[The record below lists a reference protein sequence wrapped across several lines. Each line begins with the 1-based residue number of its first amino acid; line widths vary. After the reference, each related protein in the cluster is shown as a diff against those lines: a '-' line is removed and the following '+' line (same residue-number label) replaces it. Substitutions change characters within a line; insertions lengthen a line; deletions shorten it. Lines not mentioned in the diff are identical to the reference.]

1 MKKRIMTAGMLAMI
15 LAMGMTAC
23 ANADTK
29 EKSTTKK
36 EQVSESDEKKEQKKS
51 DNEAYVM
58 NEKQKKIYEKI
69 KKTYN
74 AEEQQKIAD
83 ELEKKKESQEY
94 TLSNMLIE
102 YNPFGTNTQSL
113 YVYFETDSAVKVS
126 YTIHVKEDD
135 IADFS
140 RNVYQDEE
148 YQKEHEFQV
157 IGLIPDTENTITFY
171 ITNEDGSTDTKE
183 IVYEMGSLYGEEAVQ
198 LDTDVKQSA
207 DKLEDGLYVVL
218 GNDSTS
224 MDFMY
229 YYDNNGVLRGEVP
242 LLGYRSHRLIFD
254 ENSMYY
260 SISEKKMAQ
269 VNRLGQVT
277 KVYDLGNYKLHHD
290 YVFDENGNMLILATD
305 TTQDSVGDIV
315 GDIVLK
321 LDVNSGEVTEVLDLG
336 DLFGEYK
343 KTCVKNSSDELDWM
357 HINTIQYIGNGSVLL
372 SSRETST
379 IIKVDNIYD
388 GPVVSYMIGEKD
400 FWKDTSYVS
409 LLLNKKGDFTIQG
422 GQHTITYE
430 TDESL
435 ADGQYYLYMFDNN
448 IGISETRPDYDW
460 SSIGLKVSSAVDGK
474 NSKYYKYLVDENE
487 GTFELVDSFKVP
499 YSGYVSSAQETG
511 DNVLVDSGLKGTF
524 TEYDADHKAI
534 VTYKMDYEKF
544 IYRVFKYKFDG
555 FYFEKSE

>member
-15 LAMGMTAC
+15 LVMGMTAC

-36 EQVSESDEKKEQKKS
+36 EQVSESDEKKEQKMS
-51 DNEAYVM
+51 DNEANVM

-218 GNDSTS
+218 GNDSPS

-290 YVFDENGNMLILATD
+290 YVFDENGNMLIIATD
-305 TTQDSVGDIV
+305 TTQDSVE
-315 GDIVLK
+315 DIVLK

-435 ADGQYYLYMFDNN
+435 SDGQYYLYMFDNN

-524 TEYDADHKAI
+524 TEYDVDHKAI

>member
-51 DNEAYVM
+51 DNEANVM

-69 KKTYN
+69 KKTYST
-74 AEEQQKIAD
+74 EEQQKIAD

-126 YTIHVKEDD
+126 YTIHVKGDD

-183 IVYEMGSLYGEEAVQ
+183 IVYEMGSLYGEETVQ

-277 KVYDLGNYKLHHD
+277 KVYDLGNYKLQHD

-305 TTQDSVGDIV
+305 TTQDSVE
-315 GDIVLK
+315 DIVLK

-357 HINTIQYIGNGSVLL
+357 HINTIQYMGNGSVLL

-435 ADGQYYLYMFDNN
+435 ADRQYYLYMFDNN

-534 VTYKMDYEKF
+534 VIYKMDYEKF

>member
-140 RNVYQDEE
+140 INVYQDEE

-305 TTQDSVGDIV
+305 TTQDSV

-511 DNVLVDSGLKGTF
+511 DNVLLRLIWKLLTLMMTMLLFVNVRTKWRECNPLPLK
-524 TEYDADHKAI
+524 
-534 VTYKMDYEKF
+534 
-544 IYRVFKYKFDG
+544 
-555 FYFEKSE
+555 

>member
-36 EQVSESDEKKEQKKS
+36 EQVSESDEKKEQKMS
-51 DNEAYVM
+51 DNEANVM

-218 GNDSTS
+218 GNDSPS
-224 MDFMY
+224 
-229 YYDNNGVLRGEVP
+229 YDNNGVLRGEVP

-305 TTQDSVGDIV
+305 TTQDSVE
-315 GDIVLK
+315 DIVLK

-435 ADGQYYLYMFDNN
+435 SDGQYYLYMFDNN

>member
-1 MKKRIMTAGMLAMI
+1 MI

-36 EQVSESDEKKEQKKS
+36 EQVSESDEKKEQKMS
-51 DNEAYVM
+51 DNEANVM

-315 GDIVLK
+315 LK

-534 VTYKMDYEKF
+534 VTYKIKMDYEKF

>member
-51 DNEAYVM
+51 DNEANVM

-171 ITNEDGSTDTKE
+171 ITNEDGSTDTNE

-224 MDFMY
+224 KDFMY

-305 TTQDSVGDIV
+305 TTQDSVE
-315 GDIVLK
+315 DIVLK

-499 YSGYVSSAQETG
+499 YSRYVSSAQEIG

-534 VTYKMDYEKF
+534 VTYKMDF
-544 IYRVFKYKFDG
+544 ILKKVNNP
-555 FYFEKSE
+555 

>member
-36 EQVSESDEKKEQKKS
+36 EQVSESDEKKEQKMS
-51 DNEAYVM
+51 DNEANVM

-218 GNDSTS
+218 GNDSPS

-305 TTQDSVGDIV
+305 TTQDSVE
-315 GDIVLK
+315 DIVLK

-524 TEYDADHKAI
+524 TEYDVDHKAI

>member
-51 DNEAYVM
+51 DNEANVM

-198 LDTDVKQSA
+198 LDTDVKQSS

-224 MDFMY
+224 MDFMYFMY

-305 TTQDSVGDIV
+305 TTQDSVE
-315 GDIVLK
+315 DIVLK

>member
-1 MKKRIMTAGMLAMI
+1 VKKRIMTAGMLAMI

-36 EQVSESDEKKEQKKS
+36 EQVSESDEKKEQKMS
-51 DNEAYVM
+51 DNEANVM

-218 GNDSTS
+218 GNDSPS

-305 TTQDSVGDIV
+305 TTQDSVE
-315 GDIVLK
+315 DIVLK

-422 GQHTITYE
+422 GQYTITYE

-435 ADGQYYLYMFDNN
+435 SDGQYYLYMFDNN

-524 TEYDADHKAI
+524 TEYDVDHKAI